1 MQWSGIRTT
10 RLSAILGVLLT
21 GYLIVLS
28 LQLNQGSGHWLNR
41 LDYLLYDLRYNWSH
55 DWRPRTLG
63 EQPIAI
69 IDIDEQSLAEQ
80 GRWPWSRHTLAELVT
95 TLGQYGAVVV
105 AFDVVFS
112 EPERN
117 PVDEVQRRI
126 AIDGETWEVPPGWYR
141 QADADTQFAQD
152 MPSTDV
158 VLGFFFLDEAN
169 VAVGQLPEAVY
180 QLDKQ
185 QQQQLVM
192 ISKPGYAANLPMLQQ
207 AAQGGG
213 FVTTFADT
221 DGAIRRSPLIIR
233 HGNEVYPSL
242 ALATVMAYLFDRNL
256 QLESARIGDVDV
268 LRRVGLAQQ
277 MARTDGSGRVIVPY
291 RGGKQT
297 FPYYSATD
305 VLNGRIGSDDLEG
318 AIVLVGTSALG
329 LADLRA
335 TPVGTQYPGVE
346 VHANIVDALL
356 SDDFPYRPEWEAGAT
371 LAQLLFIGA
380 LLSLWLPRLGP
391 IAAIALSVTT
401 LALVCAGNFYLW
413 SYHNLDL
420 PLAATI
426 LLVGI
431 LTMLNLGYGFLRE
444 NNSRRLLKGMFDQ
457 YVPPAHIERMMNDP
471 SAYQFA
477 GEQKELTVL
486 FSDIRSF
493 TNISESLP
501 ATELKA
507 LLNSYFTPITKVIF
521 DNEGTIDKYVGDMV
535 MAFWGAPVDDQQH
548 AYHAVLAALEMQ
560 KMTRQ
565 LRQEFTAK
573 GWPAVEIGVGVNTG
587 LMNVGD
593 MGSLYRRAYTVLG
606 DAVNLG
612 SRLESITKFYGA
624 QILVSEYT
632 RAQAPQ
638 FIYRFVDRIQVKG
651 KNEAVSVYE
660 PLCLQQHQDD
670 QLALELAAYQAAHE
684 LYLEQQW
691 SAAKQAFAELTQRY
705 PQQRLYQVYQ
715 QRIDD
720 LQLSGVAPDWD
731 GVFRHTQK

>member
-21 GYLIVLS
+21 GYLIILS
-28 LQLNQGSGHWLNR
+28 LQLNQSSGHWLNR
-41 LDYLLYDLRYNWSH
+41 LDYLLYDLRYNWSL
-55 DWRPRTLG
+55 DWRPRGLG

-207 AAQGGG
+207 AAQGAG

-356 SDDFPYRPEWEAGAT
+356 SGDFPYRPEWEAGAT

-426 LLVGI
+426 LLVGT

-471 SAYQFA
+471 AAYQFA

-535 MAFWGAPVDDQQH
+535 MAFWGAPIDDQQH

-565 LRQEFTAK
+565 LRQDFAAK

-660 PLCLQQHQDD
+660 PLCLQQQQDD
-670 QLALELAAYQAAHE
+670 QQALELAAYQAAHE

-691 SAAKQAFAELTQRY
+691 SAAKHAFAELMQRY
-705 PQQRLYQVYQ
+705 PQQRLYQVYH
-715 QRIDD
+715 QRIED